1 MAPIPR
7 QPPADPS
14 PGSGPRAPRAPAL
27 ATAPAE
33 LEGGFVVESGRAA
46 GMGTTAEPV
55 AAEGLVQALTAGH
68 GPGCGFGFGSGPGS
82 VRASEAGGRFGPA
95 AAVRP
100 GVPLGLAV
108 AGAAGL
114 ASLPG
119 PAAGPAEGLA
129 ETVASLPSPAAE
141 PRLKVIVFDDDP
153 TGSQTVHSAPLLLRW
168 DAPTLAAG
176 LRHPSPLLFL
186 LANTRALDPEAAR
199 QVVRGICR
207 ALVPAL
213 EEARQ
218 AGVID
223 RWMVVSRGDSTL
235 RGHFPL
241 EVEVIDQ
248 ELGPFEATF
257 LAPAFLEGGRTTV
270 AGVHL
275 LQGEPVHHSAFAQ
288 DSLFGYGT
296 SQLATWAEVKSA
308 GSIVATKVQHIA
320 LQELDPAPETQRALM
335 RRLATLAGNPL
346 VVVDAERPAH
356 LAAFG
361 AAVRQLLA
369 GGQEP
374 PRRFL
379 FHSAASLLNGLV
391 DLPPQP
397 RDARALASLCRR
409 GLDGE
414 RRPGLVLVGSHVP
427 LADAQLASL
436 LAEPGCGGVEVPVAR
451 VHRVLEGPLPDRL
464 LASLEQEW
472 LERLRDQLAA
482 SRTPVLYSS
491 RGELACRHAA
501 ERRALGQALAGAMAR
516 VAARLAPELGY
527 LISKGGITSHT
538 LLAEGLGLDWVELQG
553 QLMPGLSLVLV
564 PPAGSSGAE
573 SAPVEGIKALPLV
586 TVPGNLGDPDTLVR
600 LRRWLE
606 GGG

>member
-1 MAPIPR
+1 MVELPSEPFPPDTADP
-7 QPPADPS
+7 PPA
-14 PGSGPRAPRAPAL
+14 
-27 ATAPAE
+27 
-33 LEGGFVVESGRAA
+33 
-46 GMGTTAEPV
+46 
-55 AAEGLVQALTAGH
+55 
-68 GPGCGFGFGSGPGS
+68 
-82 VRASEAGGRFGPA
+82 
-95 AAVRP
+95 
-100 GVPLGLAV
+100 
-108 AGAAGL
+108 
-114 ASLPG
+114 
-119 PAAGPAEGLA
+119 
-129 ETVASLPSPAAE
+129 

-176 LRHPSPLLFL
+176 LRHASPLLFL
-186 LANTRALDPEAAR
+186 LANTRALDPDGAR
-199 QVVRGICR
+199 GRVREICR

-218 AGVID
+218 TGVLD
-223 RWMVVSRGDSTL
+223 RWLVVSRGDSTL

-248 ELGPFEATF
+248 ELGPFDATF

-275 LQGEPVHHSAFAQ
+275 LEGELVHLSAFAR
-288 DSLFGYGT
+288 DSLFGYGSSDLAHWAQEKSGGRIAAAAVRHVALAELEPT
-296 SQLATWAEVKSA
+296 AAAQLALRHRLE
-308 GSIVATKVQHIA
+308 A
-320 LQELDPAPETQRALM
+320 LT
-335 RRLATLAGNPL
+335 GNPL

-361 AAVRQLLA
+361 TVVRELVA
-369 GGQEP
+369 GSQDP

-379 FHSAASLLNGLV
+379 FQSAASLFNGLV
-391 DLPPQP
+391 ALPSQP
-397 RDARALASLCRR
+397 LDAQGLAALSRR
-409 GLDGE
+409 GPDGG

-451 VHRVLEGPLPDRL
+451 VQRVLEGPLPDKL

-472 LERLRDQLAA
+472 WERLQNLLVAG
-482 SRTPVLYSS
+482 RTPVLFTS
-491 RGELACRHAA
+491 RGELVCRHAA
-501 ERRALGQALAGAMAR
+501 ERRRLGRELAAAMAR

-553 QLMPGLSLVLV
+553 QLQPGLSMVLV
-564 PPAGSSGAE
+564 PAAGSSGL
-573 SAPVEGIKALPLV
+573 APARQEGIEALPLV
-586 TVPGNLGDPDTLVR
+586 TVPGNLGESDTLVR
-600 LRRWLE
+600 LWQRLE
-606 GGG
+606 GVA